1 MDLLYDN
8 GSSLCCYLLESNLD
22 SYLGNDKIRFQS
34 LVNTKSRS
42 RIRIDKYNK
51 KEPTH
56 LEVLK
61 YLNGN
66 YYDDVIDT
74 VKTISYNVDE
84 SSVDSILETYDG
96 IMSKERKAVIK
107 KFLLEKVNL
116 METVFNLGKGE

>member
-1 MDLLYDN
+1 M
-8 GSSLCCYLLESNLD
+8 
-22 SYLGNDKIRFQS
+22 
-34 LVNTKSRS
+34 
-42 RIRIDKYNK
+42 
-51 KEPTH
+51 
-56 LEVLK
+56 
-61 YLNGN
+61 NGN